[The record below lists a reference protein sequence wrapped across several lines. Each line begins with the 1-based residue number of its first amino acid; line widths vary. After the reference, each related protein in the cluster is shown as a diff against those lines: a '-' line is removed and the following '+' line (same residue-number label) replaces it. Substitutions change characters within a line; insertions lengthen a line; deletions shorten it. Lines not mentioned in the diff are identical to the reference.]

1 VAGQSPRSLDI
12 RRFTTGGLWTII
24 GRLSVGGR
32 RSLPL
37 VLALIGWAS
46 PVNGQI
52 LERPERASRPPART
66 SQELRLALNSL
77 GGYDNPALRE
87 SGGLDVLTLQ
97 EPGYTGFADAALR
110 YARTREGRSF
120 ELGGRAY
127 LNSFGN
133 VGLKPSY
140 GGDLHSRVK
149 LALGRRHELN
159 LSAAGSSDPLHT
171 LGAFGS
177 LRGDVGPGVTPD
189 ANSANGSSTRRSQ
202 GYDASATL
210 VSHWSPRNTLSSTY
224 RRNARDFRDDIGDS
238 GGHSWGLDFTRSIG
252 RRSGLRAA
260 YRGSASETRDL
271 DGLFVPM
278 NDHAAELGYQQE
290 RQVSRTRRW
299 SFSFGAGATHVE
311 TLRHLTHEP
320 WVYVVPSG
328 YGSTR
333 IDIGRSWNVS
343 ADYRRSVTVLEGLTA
358 ASFVTDAALLRTGGF
373 VGPRAELVFS
383 TGYAN
388 GATAAADSFD
398 TFDSYTASAQLRLII
413 TGSLSAVVSQ
423 SYYTYALNGALNLPV
438 GFPRQLD
445 RNSVRVGLTFDLP
458 LYASYARRPS
468 RPNEGN

>member
-1 VAGQSPRSLDI
+1 
-12 RRFTTGGLWTII
+12 
-24 GRLSVGGR
+24 
-32 RSLPL
+32 
-37 VLALIGWAS
+37 
-46 PVNGQI
+46 
-52 LERPERASRPPART
+52 
-66 SQELRLALNSL
+66 
-77 GGYDNPALRE
+77 
-87 SGGLDVLTLQ
+87 
-97 EPGYTGFADAALR
+97 
-110 YARTREGRSF
+110 
-120 ELGGRAY
+120 
-127 LNSFGN
+127 
-133 VGLKPSY
+133 
-140 GGDLHSRVK
+140 
-149 LALGRRHELN
+149 
-159 LSAAGSSDPLHT
+159 
-171 LGAFGS
+171 
-177 LRGDVGPGVTPD
+177 
-189 ANSANGSSTRRSQ
+189 
-202 GYDASATL
+202 
-210 VSHWSPRNTLSSTY
+210 
-224 RRNARDFRDDIGDS
+224 
-238 GGHSWGLDFTRSIG
+238 
-252 RRSGLRAA
+252 
-260 YRGSASETRDL
+260 
-271 DGLFVPM
+271 M
-278 NDHAAELGYQQE
+278 NDHAAELGYQHE

-320 WVYVVPSG
+320 WIYVVPSG

-383 TGYAN
+383 AGYAN

-458 LYASYARRPS
+458 LYALCARRPS